1 MDKLDSNYLE
11 LFNTQDNT
19 KYFGDW
25 INNIK
30 YYTDKFVK
38 GEPYN
43 NVIIPNFLNNE
54 LIEQITED
62 FPCDFQENED
72 WFYYNNP
79 LEVKYLNSSI
89 ENFPKSIKDLY
100 YFQKFQ

>member
-43 NVIIPNFLNNE
+43 NVIIPNFLN
-54 LIEQITED
+54 LIVT
-62 FPCDFQENED
+62 
-72 WFYYNNP
+72 
-79 LEVKYLNSSI
+79 
-89 ENFPKSIKDLY
+89 
-100 YFQKFQ
+100 